1 MFIHTFSLH
10 LVTEPECVLA
20 GGKVVFKTSNF
31 ATQHS
36 TDILGTILC
45 NKSIHLS
52 SDLLSRI
59 CMLFLEGL
67 FKDFALSMELSQLMI
82 KLKWDRFNF
91 NWRERNNRISWTIF
105 SGLQYTLVPRSS
117 TSNEVHWTE
126 LIINK
131 RISGGLTK
139 CF

>member
-1 MFIHTFSLH
+1 MNNGNSYSGCSSIHS
-10 LVTEPECVLA
+10 
-20 GGKVVFKTSNF
+20 
-31 ATQHS
+31 HS
-36 TDILGTILC
+36 IWSRNQNVCWQEVRSSSTNILGAILC

-91 NWRERNNRISWTIF
+91 NWRGINNKISWTIF

-117 TSNEVHWTE
+117 TSNEVYWTE
-126 LIINK
+126 LMINNW
-131 RISGGLTK
+131 ISGGFTK